1 MIRLIVR
8 AGDDGAEGSPGGNL
22 SAPRIH
28 MNSHLLRGARIGQL
42 SWRGAIVAAP
52 GEELPMIR
60 LIVRA
65 GDDGA
70 EGSPGGN
77 LRAPR
82 IHTFE
87 VLGSAHRSGVAPSW
101 QRQMRSCR

>member
-22 SAPRIH
+22 SAPH
-28 MNSHLLRGARIGQL
+28 
-42 SWRGAIVAAP
+42 
-52 GEELPMIR
+52 
-60 LIVRA
+60 
-65 GDDGA
+65 
-70 EGSPGGN
+70 
-77 LRAPR
+77 
-82 IHTFE
+82 IHTFCE

>member
-28 MNSHLLRGARIGQL
+28 MNSHLLRGARIGQR
-42 SWRGAIVAAP
+42 SWRDAIVAAP
-52 GEELPMIR
+52 DEELPELPVIR

-65 GDDGA
+65 GGDGA
-70 EGSPGGN
+70 EGRPVGN
-77 LRAPR
+77 LSAPFTPSAR
-82 IHTFE
+82 CSDRPTVQGWRHR
-87 VLGSAHRSGVAPSW
+87 GSTR
-101 QRQMRSCR
+101 